1 MELRAL
7 KLSDMGPIRRERNA
21 LPDGIL
27 RTPFLLTSEMQ
38 EEWYFAEIANRK
50 STTRYWA
57 LQDNNTLVGY
67 GGIENISWENGTGE
81 ISLLIFQNHKR
92 QGFGAQAVR
101 LFLDR
106 AFNYLRLG
114 AVVAEVYGSNP
125 NSPFWERVGT
135 EHNAHYTVLPH
146 RKFVHG
152 RYYGAEWYTFTKERY
167 DERTE
172 DE

>member
-38 EEWYFAEIANRK
+38 EEWYFSQIADRQ

-57 LQDNNTLVGY
+57 LQDNNSLVGY

-81 ISLLIFQNHKR
+81 ISLLVFREHKR
-92 QGFGAQAVR
+92 QGFGSQAVR
-101 LFLDR
+101 LFLGR
-106 AFNYLRLG
+106 AFNYMRLG
-114 AVVAEVYGSNP
+114 AVVAEVYDSNP
-125 NSPFWERVGT
+125 NFPFWEKMAIDYGAT
-135 EHNAHYTVLPH
+135 LSNLPC

-152 RYYGAEWYTFTKERY
+152 RYYSSAWYTFMRERY
-167 DERTE
+167 YERTE
-172 DE
+172 E